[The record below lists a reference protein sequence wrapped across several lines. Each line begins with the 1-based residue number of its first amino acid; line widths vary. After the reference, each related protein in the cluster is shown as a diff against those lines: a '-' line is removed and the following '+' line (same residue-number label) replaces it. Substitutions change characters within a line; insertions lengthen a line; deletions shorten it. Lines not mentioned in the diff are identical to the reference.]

1 MLLLFAGRDT
11 VQPVILLLIEGV
23 PHLIL
28 MVTAPASRDIG
39 EGKIGCV
46 FSAPRISVAQQVRGS
61 CIPGN
66 KAAYSGSALFGGL
79 GAHSSSSASGLGAT
93 LAQLTAM
100 IIYTPILHSLGVR
113 SHIRLVPCHTIFQ
126 AWPTIGPK

>member
-46 FSAPRISVAQQVRGS
+46 FS
-61 CIPGN
+61 
-66 KAAYSGSALFGGL
+66 
-79 GAHSSSSASGLGAT
+79 
-93 LAQLTAM
+93 
-100 IIYTPILHSLGVR
+100 TP
-113 SHIRLVPCHTIFQ
+113 
-126 AWPTIGPK
+126 